1 MAWFA
6 CRIVV
11 VSKVA
16 MAPAKALAQV
26 KVMAWVPVAALAM
39 VLVMVHA
46 RPPDLPWHGRGERHA
61 RHHHHRNQ
69 LLRRLRTTGGQTGL
83 DHSMNRIRSN
93 RVLRRLGEDVD
104 LDKTWLS

>member
-11 VSKVA
+11 PVTVV
-16 MAPAKALAQV
+16 MV
-26 KVMAWVPVAALAM
+26 RVMAWVPVTAMAM

-46 RPPDLPWHGRGERHA
+46 RPHGLRCHDRGERHA
-61 RHHHHRNQ
+61 RHHHHRWNR
-69 LLRRLRTTGGQTGL
+69 LLRRLRTIGGRSRF